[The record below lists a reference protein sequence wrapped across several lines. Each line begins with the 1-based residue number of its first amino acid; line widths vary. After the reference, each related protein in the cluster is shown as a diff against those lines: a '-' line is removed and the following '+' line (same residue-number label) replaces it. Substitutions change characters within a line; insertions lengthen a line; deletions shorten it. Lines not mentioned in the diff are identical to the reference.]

1 MSCDRQSAKVYHASS
16 EEESMR
22 TVQRALFSSFLA
34 AMLVAS
40 LSPACAQTAAYRR
53 LAPADEY
60 FGPLKMSVLGI
71 RNTLRDESV
80 RLGSE
85 ARPEPAAAYA
95 HANLVERSVLDWQSK
110 YPADRWLPR
119 MVFALQHL
127 YAQIP
132 SASSRRHAAEV
143 AAWLISRYPR
153 SGEAAQMRR
162 ELAQAPPSAPDR

>member
-1 MSCDRQSAKVYHASS
+1 MSCAPATTKVYGAPS
-16 EEESMR
+16 EETGMR
-22 TVQRALFSSFLA
+22 TVHRALFSSFLVA
-34 AMLVAS
+34 LLVAS
-40 LSPACAQTAAYRR
+40 LSPAFAQTAAHSH

-80 RLGSE
+80 RLAS
-85 ARPEPAAAYA
+85 ADRPEPAAAYA
-95 HANLVERSVLDWQSK
+95 HANLVERSLLDWQSK

-132 SASSRRHAAEV
+132 SETSRRHASKV

-162 ELAQAPPSAPDR
+162 ELAQTAP